1 MKKNLY
7 QNCTL
12 CPRMCGVDRTAGQ
25 RGFCGADDQ
34 LYGARAALHQWEEPP
49 ISGTRGSGTVFFS
62 HCSLRCV
69 FCQNRE
75 ISRGT
80 EAGKRITTNRLSEI
94 FLELQGQ
101 GAHNINLVTGT
112 HYVPQIAEAL
122 ARVRG
127 TELQIPVVFNCG
139 GYERVETLRMLEG
152 LVDIYLPDFKYYS
165 SYYAARYSGAPD
177 YADYAV
183 DAIDEMVRQTGPVTM
198 DANGLMARGVIIRHL
213 MLPGLAGDTRQVLCK
228 IAELWGNQVMV
239 SLMRQY
245 TPFQM
250 EDYPEI
256 NRRITDEEYA
266 EAVELFEQLGLNGFL
281 QDAESIS
288 ESFIPSFRG
297 EGI

>member
-1 MKKNLY
+1 
-7 QNCTL
+7 
-12 CPRMCGVDRTAGQ
+12 MCGVDRTAGQ

-127 TELQIPVVFNCG
+127 IELQIPVIFNCG

>member
-1 MKKNLY
+1 MERNFY
-7 QNCTL
+7 QNCAL

-80 EAGKRITTNRLSEI
+80 EAGKRITTERLSEI
-94 FLELQGQ
+94 FLELQEQ

-165 SYYAARYSGAPD
+165 SYYAARYSGAHD
-177 YADYAV
+177 YADYAI
-183 DAIDEMVRQTGPVTM
+183 DAIDEMVRQTGAVTIN
-198 DANGLMARGVIIRHL
+198 ANGLMTHGVIIRHL

-228 IAELWGNQVMV
+228 IAQRWGDQVLV

-250 EDYPEI
+250 EAYPEI

-266 EAVELFEQLGLNGFL
+266 EAVELFELLGLNGFL

>member
-1 MKKNLY
+1 MAQNLY
-7 QNCTL
+7 QHCML
-12 CPRMCGVDRTAGQ
+12 CPRMCGADRTAGR

-34 LYGARAALHQWEEPP
+34 LYGARAALHRWEEPP
-49 ISGTRGSGTVFFS
+49 ISGTKGSGAVFFS
-62 HCSLRCV
+62 HCSLHCV
-69 FCQNRE
+69 FCQNRG

-80 EAGKRITTNRLSEI
+80 ETGKRITTDRLSEI
-94 FLELQGQ
+94 FLELQEQ

-122 ARVRG
+122 GQVRSS
-127 TELQIPVVFNCG
+127 TLHIPVVFNCG
-139 GYERVETLRMLEG
+139 GYERVETLRLLDG

-165 SYYAARYSGAPD
+165 SYYAARYSAAPD
-177 YADYAV
+177 YADYVV
-183 DAIDEMVRQTGPVTM
+183 DAIDEMVRQTGSVTM
-198 DANGLMARGVIIRHL
+198 DANGIMTNGVIIRHL

-228 IAELWGNQVMV
+228 IAERWGDRVLV

-245 TPFQM
+245 TPFGM

-256 NRRITDEEYA
+256 DRRITDEEYA
-266 EAVELFEQLGLNGFL
+266 EAVELFELLGLNGFL